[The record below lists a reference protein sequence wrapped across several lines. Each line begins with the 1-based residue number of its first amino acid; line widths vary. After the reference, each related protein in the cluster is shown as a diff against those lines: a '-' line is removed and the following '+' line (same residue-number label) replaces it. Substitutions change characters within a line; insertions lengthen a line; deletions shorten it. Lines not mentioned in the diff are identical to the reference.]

1 MDVTRPLRPVQ
12 RAMVRE
18 AVNSSERDGARHRVS
33 RGLLKVANSLTM
45 LRLLTT
51 PVLVYLLLNTVRFR
65 RYDWYALALIAVLQA
80 TDILDGY
87 LARQAKGSVRIRT
100 MGEILDPIADKLYI
114 NSAVIALAWID
125 RLPMWA
131 GGVIVLRDALILA
144 GWLAT
149 YLGTGVRLLP
159 NKLGKAADTFQAAL
173 LILVLLRPPAQ
184 LLNAVLWITA
194 VLTIA
199 SGFIYL
205 KGALSARREARL

>member
-1 MDVTRPLRPVQ
+1 
-12 RAMVRE
+12 MVRE
-18 AVNSSERDGARHRVS
+18 AVNSSEREGARHRVS
-33 RGLLKVANSLTM
+33 RGLLRLANSLTM
-45 LRLLTT
+45 LRLLAT

-65 RYDWYALALIAVLQA
+65 RYDWYALGLIALLQA

-114 NSAVIALAWID
+114 NSSVIALAWIG
-125 RLPMWA
+125 RVPMWA

-159 NKLGKAADTFQAAL
+159 NKLGKVADTLQAAL
-173 LILVLLRPPAQ
+173 LILVLLRPPAP
-184 LLNAVLWITA
+184 LLDAVIWMTV

-199 SGFIYL
+199 SGFLYL
-205 KGALSARREARL
+205 KGALRARHEARL

>member
-1 MDVTRPLRPVQ
+1 
-12 RAMVRE
+12 MVRE
-18 AVNSSERDGARHRVS
+18 AVNSSEREGARHRVS
-33 RGLLKVANSLTM
+33 RGLLRVANSLTM

-51 PVLVYLLLNTVRFR
+51 PLLVYLLLNTVRFR
-65 RYDWYALALIAVLQA
+65 RYDWYALGLIALLQA

-114 NSAVIALAWID
+114 NSSVIALAWIG
-125 RLPMWA
+125 RVPMWV

-159 NKLGKAADTFQAAL
+159 NKLGKVADTFQAAL
-173 LILVLLRPPAQ
+173 LILVLLRPPAP
-184 LLNAVLWITA
+184 LLDVVIWMTV

-199 SGFIYL
+199 SGFLYL
-205 KGALSARREARL
+205 KGALRARREARL

>member
-1 MDVTRPLRPVQ
+1 
-12 RAMVRE
+12 
-18 AVNSSERDGARHRVS
+18 
-33 RGLLKVANSLTM
+33 M

-51 PVLVYLLLNTVRFR
+51 PILVYLLLNTVRIR
-65 RYDWYALALIAVLQA
+65 RYDRYALALIAVLQA
-80 TDILDGY
+80 TDILYGY

-114 NSAVIALAWID
+114 NSSVIALAWIG
-125 RLPMWA
+125 RLPMWV

-159 NKLGKAADTFQAAL
+159 NKLGKAADTFQAVL
-173 LILVLLRPPAQ
+173 LILVLLRPPPP
-184 LLNAVLWITA
+184 LLNVVIWTTV

-199 SGFIYL
+199 SGFLYL
-205 KGALSARREARL
+205 KGALSARHEARL

>member
-1 MDVTRPLRPVQ
+1 
-12 RAMVRE
+12 MVRE
-18 AVNSSERDGARHRVS
+18 AINSSEREGARHRVS
-33 RGLLKVANSLTM
+33 RGMLKVANSLTM
-45 LRLLTT
+45 LRLLAT
-51 PVLVYLLLNTVRFR
+51 PILVYLLLNTGRFR

-80 TDILDGY
+80 TDVLDGY
-87 LARQAKGSVRIRT
+87 LARQAKGPVRIRT

-114 NSAVIALAWID
+114 NSSVIALAWIG

-131 GGVIVLRDALILA
+131 GGIIVLRDALILT

-173 LILVLLRPPAQ
+173 LILVLLRPPAE
-184 LLNAVLWITA
+184 LLNAVIWITA

-199 SGFIYL
+199 SGFLYL
-205 KGALSARREARL
+205 KGALSARHEARL

>member
-1 MDVTRPLRPVQ
+1 
-12 RAMVRE
+12 
-18 AVNSSERDGARHRVS
+18 
-33 RGLLKVANSLTM
+33 M

-51 PVLVYLLLNTVRFR
+51 PILVYLLLNTVRFR

-114 NSAVIALAWID
+114 NSSVIALAWIG
-125 RLPMWA
+125 RLPMWV

-159 NKLGKAADTFQAAL
+159 NKLGKAADTFQAVL
-173 LILVLLRPPAQ
+173 LILVLLRPPPP
-184 LLNAVLWITA
+184 LLNVVIWTTV

-199 SGFIYL
+199 SGFLYL
-205 KGALSARREARL
+205 KGALSARHEARL

>member
-1 MDVTRPLRPVQ
+1 
-12 RAMVRE
+12 MVRE
-18 AVNSSERDGARHRVS
+18 AVNSSERDAARHRVS
-33 RGLLKVANSLTM
+33 RSLLKVANSLTM
-45 LRLLTT
+45 LRLLAT
-51 PVLVYLLLNTVRFR
+51 PLLVYLLLNTVRFR

-114 NSAVIALAWID
+114 NSAVIALAWIG
-125 RLPMWA
+125 RVPMWA
-131 GGVIVLRDALILA
+131 GGIIVLRDALILA

-184 LLNAVLWITA
+184 LLNAVLWVTA

-205 KGALSARREARL
+205 KGALGARHEARL

>member
-1 MDVTRPLRPVQ
+1 MARK
-12 RAMVRE
+12 
-18 AVNSSERDGARHRVS
+18 AVNSSEREGARHRVS

-65 RYDWYALALIAVLQA
+65 RYDWYALGLIAVLQA

-100 MGEILDPIADKLYI
+100 MGEVLDPIADKLYI
-114 NSAVIALAWID
+114 NSSVIALAWIA
-125 RLPMWA
+125 RLPMWVA
-131 GGVIVLRDALILA
+131 GVIVLRDALILA

-173 LILVLLRPPAQ
+173 LVLVLLRPPAP
-184 LLNAVLWITA
+184 LLSVVIGITV
-194 VLTIA
+194 VLTVA
-199 SGFIYL
+199 SGFLYL
-205 KGALSARREARL
+205 KGALSARHEARL

>member
-1 MDVTRPLRPVQ
+1 
-12 RAMVRE
+12 
-18 AVNSSERDGARHRVS
+18 
-33 RGLLKVANSLTM
+33 M

-65 RYDWYALALIAVLQA
+65 RYDWYALVLIAVLQA

-100 MGEILDPIADKLYI
+100 MGEIWDPVADKLYI
-114 NSAVIALAWID
+114 NSSVIALAWIG

-131 GGVIVLRDALILA
+131 AGVIVLRDALILA

-149 YLGTGVRLLP
+149 YVGTGVRLLP
-159 NKLGKAADTFQAAL
+159 NKLGKAADTLQAAL
-173 LILVLLRPPAQ
+173 LILILLRPPAEA
-184 LLNAVLWITA
+184 LDAVIWITA

-199 SGFIYL
+199 SGFLYL
-205 KGALSARREARL
+205 KQALSARHEARL

>member
-1 MDVTRPLRPVQ
+1 
-12 RAMVRE
+12 MVRE
-18 AVNSSERDGARHRVS
+18 AVNSSEREGARHRVS

-45 LRLLTT
+45 LRLLAT
-51 PVLVYLLLNTVRFR
+51 PLLVYLLLNTVRFR
-65 RYDWYALALIAVLQA
+65 RYDWYALGLIAVLQA

-114 NSAVIALAWID
+114 NSSVIALAWIG
-125 RLPMWA
+125 RLPMWV

-159 NKLGKAADTFQAAL
+159 NKLGKAADTFQAVL
-173 LILVLLRPPAQ
+173 LVLILLLLQIHHHVLILLQ
-184 LLNAVLWITA
+184 LL
-194 VLTIA
+194 
-199 SGFIYL
+199 
-205 KGALSARREARL
+205 LSL

>member
-1 MDVTRPLRPVQ
+1 
-12 RAMVRE
+12 MVRE
-18 AVNSSERDGARHRVS
+18 AVNSSEREGARHRVS

-51 PVLVYLLLNTVRFR
+51 PVLVYLLLNTLRYR
-65 RYDWYALALIAVLQA
+65 RYDWYALGLIAVLQA

-114 NSAVIALAWID
+114 NSSVIALAWIG
-125 RLPMWA
+125 RLPMWV

-159 NKLGKAADTFQAAL
+159 NKLGKVADTFQAAL
-173 LILVLLRPPAQ
+173 LILVLLRPPAP
-184 LLNAVLWITA
+184 LLDVVIWITV

-199 SGFIYL
+199 SGFLYL
-205 KGALSARREARL
+205 KGALSARHEARL